1 MLKWGSWDFPSG
13 PVVRALWFPCRGTGT
28 VSGQGTKISPAAQ
41 NSQHFFFLMGP
52 NMWAWEHLV
61 PNYTRLPR
69 FLLCPPP
76 VGQGSGTKEKFL
88 VLLVLGLLISW
99 VPSTWHH
106 SFGTQAIQGLG
117 GHRTP
122 QLPRMPGAGGP
133 SDAVADACAG
143 SSRGGWRPLSPLLPL
158 FLPRWVYLWLACGSC
173 PVLGLWASVLQKT
186 PPHLSVGNTKFSG
199 QPTDQ
204 NASELE
210 LLHSEELFIE
220 LW

>member
-1 MLKWGSWDFPSG
+1 MVQWLG
-13 PVVRALWFPCRGTGT
+13 PCDSRAGAQVQSLVRGLRSHLLHRTAST
-28 VSGQGTKISPAAQ
+28 
-41 NSQHFFFLMGP
+41 FFFLMGP

-158 FLPRWVYLWLACGSC
+158 FLPR
-173 PVLGLWASVLQKT
+173 
-186 PPHLSVGNTKFSG
+186 
-199 QPTDQ
+199 
-204 NASELE
+204 
-210 LLHSEELFIE
+210 
-220 LW
+220 